1 MIVYMNILA
10 IRKIYFIFPM
20 EYICS
25 LIRQI
30 VYFYFCIFYFWQI
43 EHFTI
48 SFTLQY
54 LFFYDLYCFLYLH
67 NIHSLKFNF

>member
-1 MIVYMNILA
+1 MNIIA

-20 EYICS
+20 EQICS

-43 EHFTI
+43 EYFTI

-54 LFFYDLYCFLYLH
+54 FLTSSLFCA
-67 NIHSLKFNF
+67 II